1 MRARMKSLTLG
12 LLFLTFSGGLIS
24 ACSASPTAESEG
36 SVPRPSESG
45 IPASA
50 ARIAKLTD
58 PLPGLAF
65 PVEAY
70 LESPAQLRDVALAQR
85 SLLVACLTSEDV
97 VYRPP
102 EPSARRAPAL
112 TAGRYGPVNE
122 EQAGYGYH
130 FMMAVSSAPAQ
141 QSQPRA
147 DEQKAVEECSGK
159 AAERF
164 PSLDDGGVPDR
175 IKAAS
180 YKDSMNQPRVREAFA
195 RWSTCMAAEGFT
207 YATPEEAMRDP
218 RWNWQAEKASSTE
231 VGAAR
236 QDVACKKKT
245 GLVAEWFGA
254 ETEIQKEAVRTE
266 GAKLREV
273 RASISERAE
282 AAREVL
288 KP

>member
-1 MRARMKSLTLG
+1 MKSLTLG

-24 ACSASPTAESEG
+24 ACSSTSPPEGEG
-36 SVPRPSESG
+36 SVPRPSKSG
-45 IPASA
+45 IPVSA
-50 ARIAKLTD
+50 ARPDKLTD
-58 PLPGLAF
+58 PLPGLEF

-70 LESPAQLRDVALAQR
+70 LESPGQLREVALAQR
-85 SLLVACLTSEDV
+85 SLLVGCLTSEHV
-97 VYRPP
+97 AYRPP
-102 EPSARRAPAL
+102 EPSARPAPAL

-122 EQAGYGYH
+122 EQASYGYH
-130 FMMAVSSAPAQ
+130 FMMAVTAAPAQ

-159 AAERF
+159 AAGRF

-180 YKDSMNQPRVREAFA
+180 YKDSMNEPGVRAAFT
-195 RWSTCMAAEGFT
+195 RWSTCMATAGFT

-218 RWNWQAEKASSTE
+218 RWNWQEEQASGTE
-231 VGAAR
+231 IRAAR

-245 GLVAEWFGA
+245 GLVTKWFGA
-254 ETEIQKEAVRTE
+254 ETEIQKEAVKAE

-273 RASISERAE
+273 RARISERAE
-282 AAREVL
+282 TAREVL
-288 KP
+288 TS